1 MARNRPSEDKEP
13 KMVGSDG
20 IGKAMRYVRRGLD
33 QLTWQLALAILAL
46 IVVLIAVG
54 IVLMSISENALGLL
68 EDPENEF
75 AAYFVVFAM
84 VFGDAV
90 IAVLPGETSL
100 NVASVLAAD
109 GKLDLWLVIIA
120 GGLGA
125 ALGDNTLYWIVRSI
139 PGIRSRVEKL
149 KENKSV
155 KKATDL
161 MGESGPVIILF
172 CRYLPGVRFAVTA
185 SMGAIRY
192 PYRSYLTWSV
202 IGGFAWATYTCLMAY
217 AIGTALDEFPVA
229 SVVMAG
235 ASSGIIVAVGFFVI
249 RRRAKRDAVEASQA
263 A

>member
-1 MARNRPSEDKEP
+1 
-13 KMVGSDG
+13 
-20 IGKAMRYVRRGLD
+20 MRYVRRGID
-33 QLTWQLALAILAL
+33 ELTWGLALKILAG

-54 IVLMSISENALGLL
+54 ILAMSISENALGFL
-68 EDPENEF
+68 EDPENEL
-75 AAYFVVFAM
+75 AAYFVVFAL

-109 GKLDLWLVIIA
+109 DVLDLPLVIIA

-139 PGIRSRVEKL
+139 PGVRRRVSDL
-149 KENKSV
+149 KDNDAV
-155 KKATDL
+155 KKATDIL
-161 MGESGPVIILF
+161 GESGPVIILF

-192 PYRSYLTWSV
+192 PYRSYLLWSV
-202 IGGFAWATYTCLMAY
+202 IAAFAWSTYTCLMAF

-235 ASSGIIVAVGFFVI
+235 ASSGVIVAVGFFVL
-249 RRRAKRDAVEASQA
+249 RRRTRKAKAEAA
-263 A
+263 AAS

>member
-1 MARNRPSEDKEP
+1 
-13 KMVGSDG
+13 
-20 IGKAMRYVRRGLD
+20 MRYIRRGLD
-33 QLTWQLALAILAL
+33 QLTWKLALAILAL
-46 IVVLIAVG
+46 IIVLIAVG
-54 IVLMSISENALGLL
+54 ILLMSISENALGLL
-68 EDPENEF
+68 EDPKNQF
-75 AAYFVVFAM
+75 AAYVVVFAM
-84 VFGDAV
+84 VYGDAV

-109 GKLDLWLVIIA
+109 DKLDLWPIIIA

-139 PGIRSRVEKL
+139 PGIRSRVEEL
-149 KENKSV
+149 KENESV
-155 KKATDL
+155 KKATDIL
-161 MGESGPVIILF
+161 GESGPVIILF

-202 IGGFAWATYTCLMAY
+202 IGGFVWATYTCVMAFI
-217 AIGTALDEFPVA
+217 IGTALDEFPVA

-235 ASSGIIVAVGFFVI
+235 ASSGIIVAFGYFVL
-249 RRRAKRDAVEASQA
+249 RRRAKRKVSETSQA